1 MEPGKIAEAGGNRL
15 AVPSTEIHPTAVIHP
30 DTQIGAGA
38 TIGPYC
44 VIEPD
49 VQVGE
54 GTKLDAH
61 VVLHGGVRLGRDC
74 RVHAGVVIGH
84 TPMIR
89 EAHTARSYVAVGDRT
104 VFFPHTT
111 VERAHG
117 EGETTRIGEDCFIM
131 TEVHVGHNSVL
142 GEQATL
148 ASGVA
153 LGGYSTVG
161 DRAFIGGGAVQHQ
174 HVRVGR
180 LAMVGGN
187 VRIIQDVPPFLLT
200 AEFNVAAKGLNL
212 VGLKRH
218 GLPPERIAA
227 LKRAYKLLYRSRLSL
242 QEALERI
249 EKEVATQEA
258 IHLVQFI
265 RESKRGI
272 CRE

>member
-1 MEPGKIAEAGGNRL
+1 L
-15 AVPSTEIHPTAVIHP
+15 AVRDTDIHPTAVIHP
-30 DTQIGAGA
+30 DTRMGTGVN
-38 TIGPYC
+38 IGPYC
-44 VIEPD
+44 VIEED
-49 VQVGE
+49 VQLGD
-54 GTKLDAH
+54 GSRLDAH
-61 VVLHGGVRLGRDC
+61 VVLHRGVRLGRDC
-74 RVHAGVVIGH
+74 HVHAGVVIGH

-89 EAHTARSYVAVGDRT
+89 ETHTERSFVEVGDRT
-104 VFFPHTT
+104 IFFPNTT

-142 GEQATL
+142 GEHATL

-153 LGGYSTVG
+153 LGGYSWVG

-212 VGLKRH
+212 VGLRRS
-218 GLPPERIAA
+218 GMPRERIAA
-227 LKRAYKLLYRSRLSL
+227 LKRAYMLLYRSRLSL
-242 QEALERI
+242 KEALERI
-249 EKEVATQEA
+249 EREVATEEA
-258 IHLVQFI
+258 RHFVEFI
-265 RESKRGI
+265 RQSKRGI

>member
-1 MEPGKIAEAGGNRL
+1 
-15 AVPSTEIHPTAVIHP
+15 VSV
-30 DTQIGAGA
+30 
-38 TIGPYC
+38 GPYC
-44 VIEPD
+44 VIEED
-49 VQVGE
+49 VQLGDA
-54 GTKLDAH
+54 TRLDAH
-61 VVLHGGVRLGRDC
+61 VVLHRGVRLGRYC
-74 RVHAGVVIGH
+74 HVHSGVVIGH

-89 EAHTARSYVAVGDRT
+89 ETHTKHSFVEVGDHT
-104 VFFPHTT
+104 IFFPNTT

-117 EGETTRIGEDCFIM
+117 EGETTRIGKDCFIM

-142 GEQATL
+142 GEHATL

-153 LGGYSTVG
+153 LGGYSWVG

-212 VGLKRH
+212 VGLRRH
-218 GLPPERIAA
+218 GMPRERIAA
-227 LKRAYKLLYRSRLSL
+227 LKRAYMLLYRSRLSL
-242 QEALERI
+242 KEALKRI
-249 EKEVATQEA
+249 EREVATEETL
-258 IHLVQFI
+258 HFVEFI
-265 RESKRGI
+265 RQSKRGI